1 MSLLLTLTYFLLCPG
16 ISMVNFEQVNTGWVR
31 MITVQ
36 LCGHYLLKVI
46 SKDSGIDD
54 KNLEIPLSL
63 KPH

>member
-1 MSLLLTLTYFLLCPG
+1 
-16 ISMVNFEQVNTGWVR
+16 MVNFEQVNTGWVR

-46 SKDSGIDD
+46 SKDSGIDE